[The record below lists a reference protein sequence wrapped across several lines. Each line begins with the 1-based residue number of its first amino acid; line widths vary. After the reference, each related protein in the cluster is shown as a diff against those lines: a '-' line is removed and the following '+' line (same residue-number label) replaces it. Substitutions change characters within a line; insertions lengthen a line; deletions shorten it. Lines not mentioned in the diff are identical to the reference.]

1 MAVGKASLKRAAKA
15 AETEPKKEET
25 KVAAEEKAEEAK
37 PKTTRKRKPAAAENN
52 SFQSSHSKNS
62 CFRISRAGESS
73 RNEARRTGKSSRIR
87 EKRPSHPLYKRA
99 SGLSSVIVCAI
110 FSQLREI
117 CRCFALFYVKFLA
130 IQNKLWY
137 NLC

>member
-15 AETEPKKEET
+15 AEIEPKKEET

-37 PKTTRKRKPAAAENN
+37 PKTTRKRKPAAAKTTA
-52 SFQSSHSKNS
+52 SKAATAKTAAS
-62 CFRISRAGESS
+62 EPAEPVKAAETKPEEPEKAAESAKND
-73 RNEARRTGKSSRIR
+73 RHI
-87 EKRPSHPLYKRA
+87 PFYKRA

-117 CRCFALFYVKFLA
+117 CRCFTLFYVKFLA

>member
-15 AETEPKKEET
+15 QNHEK
-25 KVAAEEKAEEAK
+25 EKASGS
-37 PKTTRKRKPAAAENN
+37 ENN

-62 CFRISRAGESS
+62 CFRTSRAGESS
-73 RNEARRTGKSSRIR
+73 RNKARRTGKSSRIR

>member
-37 PKTTRKRKPAAAENN
+37 PKTTRKRKPSGSENN

-62 CFRISRAGESS
+62 CFRTSRAGESS

-87 EKRPSHPLYKRA
+87 EKRTVTSPLQKSFRFIFCNSMCDFFSIKRNIP
-99 SGLSSVIVCAI
+99 LFRVVLC
-110 FSQLREI
+110 EI
-117 CRCFALFYVKFLA
+117 PCDSKQTMV
-130 IQNKLWY
+130 
-137 NLC
+137 